1 MMNIPTFLKLC
12 AVVATVG
19 AAAGATVSYFEKK
32 ERDRQVEIVKRN
44 IKDLTTLCNDIVDVH
59 GQKAL
64 SANQLANLL
73 EIRRRVG
80 CNFVNMKYHEI
91 MALQSQ
97 IEVIY
102 NVLNSAR
109 K

>member
-19 AAAGATVSYFEKK
+19 AAAGATVGYFEKK
-32 ERDRQVEIVKRN
+32 ERNRQAEVVKRN
-44 IKDLTTLCNDIVDVH
+44 IKDLTALCNDIVDVH

-73 EIRRRVG
+73 EIRRRIG
-80 CNFVNMKYHEI
+80 SDFSNMKYHEI
-91 MALQSQ
+91 MVLQSQ

>member
-1 MMNIPTFLKLC
+1 MINIPTFLKLC
-12 AVVATVG
+12 AVVATIG
-19 AAAGATVSYFEKK
+19 AAAGATVSYIEKK
-32 ERDRQVEIVKRN
+32 ERNRQAEIIKRN
-44 IKDLTTLCNDIVDVH
+44 IKDLTRLCDDIVDVH
-59 GQKAL
+59 GQKSL

-80 CNFVNMKYHEI
+80 SNFVNMTYAEI
-91 MALQSQ
+91 VTLQSQ